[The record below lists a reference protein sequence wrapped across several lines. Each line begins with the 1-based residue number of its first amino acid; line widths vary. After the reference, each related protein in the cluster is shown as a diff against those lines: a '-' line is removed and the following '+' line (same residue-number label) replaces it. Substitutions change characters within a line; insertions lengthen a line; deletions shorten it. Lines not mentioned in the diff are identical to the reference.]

1 MKEEEIKSNIQD
13 SKCENSIHTYIQ
25 IEMQI
30 DKKIYALGDVWLSLL
45 LVYYSTGILLKEG

>member
-30 DKKIYALGDVWLSLL
+30 DKKIYALGDV
-45 LVYYSTGILLKEG
+45 